1 MIPNNRYKI
10 DSCQL
15 KIAIAQQMILQQVST
30 STWYLFICLSGG
42 CTVLEDGGQ
51 SNNQAARKNVLF
63 LVGDDLRPNIGSY
76 SQVKLCRSPL
86 LTPTFLETKNA
97 KQTTQSLLETENAK
111 QNTKFVG
118 NKKRNTK
125 LCWKTKLFWNS
136 KHRSTF
142 LLCPRPLCTHLTLTL
157 LPRPVSSSTR
167 PLCRS
172 PFFQIDL

>member
-1 MIPNNRYKI
+1 M
-10 DSCQL
+10 
-15 KIAIAQQMILQQVST
+15 AIARQILQQVST
-30 STWYLFICLSGG
+30 TTSHPLICVSGG
-42 CTVLEDGGQ
+42 CRAIEDGGQ

-167 PLCRS
+167 PLYRS
-172 PFFQIDL
+172 PVFQIDL

>member
-1 MIPNNRYKI
+1 M
-10 DSCQL
+10 
-15 KIAIAQQMILQQVST
+15 AIARQILLQVST
-30 STWYLFICLSGG
+30 TTCHLLICVSGG
-42 CTVLEDGGQ
+42 CRALEDGGQ

-97 KQTTQSLLETENAK
+97 KQTTQNLLETKNAK

-125 LCWKTKLFWNS
+125 LCWNTKLFWNS

-142 LLCPRPLCTHLTLTL
+142 LFYPRPLCTHPTLML

-167 PLCRS
+167 PLYRS